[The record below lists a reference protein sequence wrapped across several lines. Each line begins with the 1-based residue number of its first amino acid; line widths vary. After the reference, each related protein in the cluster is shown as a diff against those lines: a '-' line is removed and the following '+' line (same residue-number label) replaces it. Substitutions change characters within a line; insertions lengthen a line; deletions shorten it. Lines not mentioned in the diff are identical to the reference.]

1 MHGVSGRTSDLAT
14 KVNPLTVEDNGG
26 VHTVSHRE
34 PDPVVLSCRDGER
47 TRAWSAWPAPL
58 RGEAIVPGPGK
69 VIVKQ
74 TLAILL
80 AAFFS
85 LPAFAASV
93 RVAAAASLIDVLH
106 EIGPGYERQS
116 GDVLLFNFG
125 ASSLLARQ
133 IQEGAPA
140 DLFISADELKM
151 DQLQQRGLVDLAG
164 LAIRNVAVAEPQT
177 VPAGMYAK
185 EYLRK
190 LHVWDKIKY
199 KLIPT
204 ENVRAALA
212 AVEAGSA
219 ETGIVYKTDALI
231 SKAVRIAYEV
241 PASEGPEISYPAA
254 VLADSKQHAAAQR
267 LLDYLQSPAA
277 QEIFRKYGFLI
288 RTTVR

>member
-1 MHGVSGRTSDLAT
+1 M
-14 KVNPLTVEDNGG
+14 
-26 VHTVSHRE
+26 
-34 PDPVVLSCRDGER
+34 
-47 TRAWSAWPAPL
+47 
-58 RGEAIVPGPGK
+58 
-69 VIVKQ
+69 KQ
-74 TLAILL
+74 TVAILL
-80 AAFFS
+80 AAFCS
-85 LPAFAASV
+85 LPAFAASL

-106 EIGPGYERQS
+106 EIGPRYEKQS
-116 GDVLLFNFG
+116 GDTLLYNFG

-151 DQLQQRGLVDLAG
+151 DELQQRGLVVKKSRRSILSNTLVIIVPSDSNVKITSPKDLADA
-164 LAIRNVAVAEPQT
+164 AIRNVAVAEPQT

-219 ETGIVYKTDALI
+219 ETAIVYKTDALI
-231 SKAVRIAYEV
+231 SKVVRIAYEV

-254 VLADSKQHAAAQR
+254 VLADSKQQAAAQR

-288 RTTVR
+288 KTTVK